1 MAHRYALGIRA
12 AQLAAAAGSTASALA
27 QSDATLDTQLDALE
41 AQVVAAEDVAA
52 IKRLQREYGYYVDKG
67 MWRLARTHNAVQR
80 VRQGRADG
88 EPAR

>member
-1 MAHRYALGIRA
+1 MAHRYALAIRSV
-12 AQLAAAAGSTASALA
+12 LVAAAAGLTASALA

-67 MWRLARTHNAVQR
+67 MWR
-80 VRQGRADG
+80 
-88 EPAR
+88 